1 MNFLKKIYYE
11 KYTKKSYSISN
22 VDLIINRMFSKI
34 NNGVYI
40 DIGCNHPI
48 KFNNTYLLYKRGWK
62 GINLDL
68 DEKSISEFNI
78 LRPKDHN
85 LKALISTEEN
95 IEKEIF
101 FYHDRSAINTVSKN
115 LISHRKTK
123 IEEIII
129 IKEKTTTINRII
141 ENSPFQD
148 KKTQADKRQG
158 GHGKAKDLWPKFVD
172 ISFYILKQN
181 GLLCFIHPPSW
192 RGTNPL
198 ISESSFYNKQFF

>member
-123 IEEIII
+123 IEEIKI
-129 IKEKTTTINRII
+129 IKKKQQQLI
-141 ENSPFQD
+141 E
-148 KKTQADKRQG
+148 
-158 GHGKAKDLWPKFVD
+158 
-172 ISFYILKQN
+172 
-181 GLLCFIHPPSW
+181 
-192 RGTNPL
+192 
-198 ISESSFYNKQFF
+198 